1 MQCPRCNVELE
12 NGICLRC
19 GYVEEGENIERFKG
33 NDKYTDIRLYNYDF
47 EDMNTNQK
55 KYMNFLMGPLYFS
68 FRNHLIAGTIV
79 SILAFLVLKLE
90 LKMTNY
96 LLSIGTLCT
105 ILAFFNTIFYI
116 VLNRL
121 IYMAFSNPLCIALD
135 NLKIKGIKRR
145 HEDYLPKLVKHH
157 SKSMLTLLIQILIYI
172 LAAIYILKMV

>member
-47 EDMNTNQK
+47 EEMNTNQNK
-55 KYMNFLMGPLYFS
+55 ILNLLMGPLYFS
-68 FRNHLIAGTIV
+68 FRNHLITGTIV
-79 SILAFLVLKLE
+79 SVLAFLVLKLE

-105 ILAFFNTIFYI
+105 LLAYINATFYI
-116 VLNRL
+116 ALNRL

-172 LAAIYILKMV
+172 LAAIYMLKMV